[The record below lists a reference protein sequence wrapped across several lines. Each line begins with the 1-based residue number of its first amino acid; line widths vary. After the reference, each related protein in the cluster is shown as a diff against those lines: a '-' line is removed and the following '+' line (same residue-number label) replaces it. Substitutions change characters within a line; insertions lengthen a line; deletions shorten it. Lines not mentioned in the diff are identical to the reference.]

1 MMVDY
6 FLRLALLLP
15 LLGLLIWGSLK
26 LTRMLQTR
34 LVGAQHSARSLE
46 LVETSLLAPG
56 LKLAVVRFHDRE
68 ILLGCSRQGVVR
80 LSEAEARP
88 DSQPH
93 KPSNT
98 QHMQQPDARPH
109 TKANRDVQ

>member
-1 MMVDY
+1 MMIEY

-26 LTRMLQTR
+26 LTRYLQTR
-34 LVGAQHSARSLE
+34 IVGAQVRSGALE

-68 ILLGCSRQGVVR
+68 ILLGCSRNGFVR
-80 LSEAEARP
+80 LGEADRRIRP
-88 DSQPH
+88 DDIEP
-93 KPSNT
+93 
-98 QHMQQPDARPH
+98 A
-109 TKANRDVQ
+109 

>member
-1 MMVDY
+1 MMGDY

-88 DSQPH
+88 DGQPH
-93 KPSNT
+93 QPSNN
-98 QHMQQPDARPH
+98 QHMPQPDARPH
-109 TKANRDVQ
+109 TKADRDVQ